1 MLNEDAEALIVA
13 SRLRKSSK
21 GAPATWSIPDSLCAG
36 GLRIGVRNDDV
47 VFDLRDDIE
56 GIREDREPESAFLAF
71 KKTVCGTTP
80 SFWSSTSPM
89 TFRLFPV
96 SGS

>member
-1 MLNEDAEALIVA
+1 MLNEDAEALMVA

-21 GAPATWSIPDSLCAG
+21 GAPATWSIPDTLCAG
-36 GLRIGVRNDDV
+36 GLRIGVRNDD
-47 VFDLRDDIE
+47 DLRDDTE

-80 SFWSSTSPM
+80 SFWSSTSPT